1 MNPFEIGKTLKSRR
15 QLLGVDQQSL
25 AQLSGVSVH
34 TLSNIE
40 SGKGNPSLLVLG
52 RLLDALGMELKVG
65 IRNVG

>member
-1 MNPFEIGKTLKSRR
+1 MKPSEMGEIIKDRR

-40 SGKGNPSLLVLG
+40 SGKGNPSLTVLL
-52 RLLDALGMELKVG
+52 RILDALGMELKVG
-65 IRNVG
+65 IKSLA